1 MGTNEEMA
9 YVLED
14 TEVIASLAASV
25 GFSATYITETKLIKL
40 LYVLIQPHGGA
51 IHYQTN
57 GDDAAT
63 DEGIHVAE
71 YGIVEIWGEDAIKKF
86 RCIDDSGTA
95 KLSCKYYGY

>member
-1 MGTNEEMA
+1 MANEPHA

-25 GFSATYITETKLIKL
+25 GFTADYITEAKMEKL
-40 LYVLIQPHGGA
+40 LYVLIQPHGGS

-57 GDDAAT
+57 GDPAT
-63 DEGIHVAE
+63 TSTGLHLGENGL
-71 YGIVEIWGEDAIKKF
+71 VEIWGWDAIKKF

-95 KLSCKYYGY
+95 KLSCKYYGS

>member
-1 MGTNEEMA
+1 MVNEPHA

-25 GFSATYITETKLIKL
+25 GFSAAYITEAKLIKL
-40 LYVLIQPHGGA
+40 LYVLIQPHGGS

-57 GDDAAT
+57 GEDAAA
-63 DEGIHVAE
+63 DEGLHVGE
-71 YGIVEIWGEDAIKKF
+71 NGLVEIWGWDAIKKF

-95 KLSCKYYGY
+95 KLSCKYYGS

>member
-1 MGTNEEMA
+1 MTNEPHA
-9 YVLED
+9 YVLRN
-14 TEVIASLAASV
+14 TEVIASLSSSV
-25 GFSATYITETKLIKL
+25 GFTASNITDAELEKL

-63 DEGIHVAE
+63 DEGIHLAAL
-71 YGIVEIWGEDAIKKF
+71 GIVEIWGEDAIKKF

-95 KLSCKYYGY
+95 KLSCKFYGS